1 MPMPSSRDAPKFTG
15 RNLREFLV
23 DYEMGTGEAGW
34 DESQKCKQLP
44 LYCKKAVRDLISTF
58 EEVTSGHGWDA
69 LKKRLSDLYQ
79 PDYHKPHYTR
89 RDIERFIKKKWIIS
103 KHSHFAQYYCD
114 FMTKVQYVRPKPLN
128 SEDKNLF
135 FWEGLPRSLQKDIY
149 EDLKISN
156 PNLDQSVAQDVDIIK
171 KIALSILDKDSV
183 YSRIT
188 YTRSRTSDFE
198 SDDSEDDERET
209 RKPAKSKKTKKS
221 SKDLYSDL
229 KDSDSEDT
237 ESGNDSDS
245 ESSSEDDPSSSEDER
260 QRHCSS
266 RKERSSV

>member
-1 MPMPSSRDAPKFTG
+1 MRPNTSTNYSSDSESENPDTTNIRFQPIPQEGHEMISERDAPKFTG
-15 RNLREFLV
+15 RNLREFLA
-23 DYEMGTGEAGW
+23 DYEVGTGEAGW

-44 LYCKKAVRDLISTF
+44 LYCKKAVRDLTSTF

-89 RDIERFIKKKWIIS
+89 RDIERFINKKQIIS

-149 EDLKISN
+149 EDLKIFAWV
-156 PNLDQSVAQDVDIIK
+156 QSTNSQ
-171 KIALSILDKDSV
+171 
-183 YSRIT
+183 
-188 YTRSRTSDFE
+188 
-198 SDDSEDDERET
+198 
-209 RKPAKSKKTKKS
+209 
-221 SKDLYSDL
+221 
-229 KDSDSEDT
+229 
-237 ESGNDSDS
+237 GW
-245 ESSSEDDPSSSEDER
+245 
-260 QRHCSS
+260 SS
-266 RKERSSV
+266 RASLSNDRHWI